1 MLVGVSATIF
11 TLQNKC
17 ENDIWPGIQ
26 PGAGKDNLRN
36 GGFRL
41 GPNEVV
47 TVNAPYG
54 WSGRFWGRV
63 GCSFDQTGKGSCL
76 TGDCGGVL
84 ECSGAGG
91 APAASLAEFTVNS
104 PNDFYDI
111 SLVDGFNVPISIS
124 PSGGTGMCK
133 SLSCASDLNQNCPSS
148 LQVLYKKRVME
159 CKSACMVFNTPE
171 YCCTGAY
178 AQPSMCK
185 PTNYSNLF
193 KEACPDAYRYA
204 FDDSTSI
211 VTCTGANYLITFC

>member
-1 MLVGVSATIF
+1 MILGISATIF

-17 ENDIWPGIQ
+17 RNNIWPGIQ

-41 GPNEVV
+41 RPDEVV
-47 TVNAPYG
+47 TLNAPFG

-63 GCSFDQTGKGSCL
+63 GCSFDQTDKGSCL

-91 APAASLAEFTVNS
+91 APPASLAEFTLNS
-104 PNDFYDI
+104 LDDFYDI
-111 SLVDGFNVPISIS
+111 SFVDGYNVPISIS
-124 PSGGTGMCK
+124 SSGGTGMCK
-133 SLSCASDLNQNCPSS
+133 SVTCASDLNQNCPPS
-148 LQVLYKKRVME
+148 LQVF
-159 CKSACMVFNTPE
+159 ACMVFNTPE

-178 AQPSMCK
+178 AQPSICK
-185 PTNYSNLF
+185 PTNYSYMF
-193 KEACPDAYRYA
+193 KEACPDAYSYV

-211 VTCTGANYLITFC
+211 VTCTGANYLITLC

>member
-1 MLVGVSATIF
+1 MALFCTLHLLVISYLLFLSGVSATIF

-17 ENDIWPGIQ
+17 KNDIWPGIQ

-41 GPNEVV
+41 RPNEVV
-47 TVNAPYG
+47 
-54 WSGRFWGRV
+54 FWGRV

-91 APAASLAEFTVNS
+91 APPASLAEFTVNS

-133 SLSCASDLNQNCPSS
+133 SLSF
-148 LQVLYKKRVME
+148 LYKKRVMA

-193 KEACPDAYRYA
+193 KEACPDAYSYA